1 MSNSNFPL
9 SESSTKEE
17 VAEYFYTILEKKEEI
32 KNLILS
38 EYLTGDILP
47 LSTKDE
53 LKAIGFKIG
62 PAIRI
67 TKEVSKNID
76 KFKEIK
82 IDIELYP
89 NSSSEEVKNFFEKKI
104 DFKGELN
111 SLDGSK
117 LLELNEETMK
127 TMGLKYGQRKRLI
140 KYIEYFK
147 TLKPPEEEISIS
159 RKSSSEEV
167 SKFLKLSLKFSQ
179 NIIYDLGLDGES
191 LFDLEDH
198 EIDDITDITPE
209 QKENLKAFIKKQ
221 SSKIEEGKD
230 KKEQNTDKEEEIK
243 INRQSNLEDIC
254 KFLKIKLN
262 FSDEAISY
270 VREQELGGDALFDLT
285 DEDIN
290 NFENTSSQEKEKLII
305 MVL

>member
-1 MSNSNFPL
+1 MSNSNFTL

-17 VAEYFYTILEKKEEI
+17 VAEYFYTILDKNEAV

-47 LSTKDE
+47 LLTKEE
-53 LKAIGFKIG
+53 LKAIGFKLG

-67 TKEVSKNID
+67 NKEINNNKD

-89 NSSSEEVKNFFEKKI
+89 NSSSEQIKDFFEKKI

-111 SLDGSK
+111 SLDGGK
-117 LLELNEETMK
+117 LLELNEEEMK
-127 TMGLKYGQRKRLI
+127 KMGLKYGQRKRLI
-140 KYIEYFK
+140 KYIDYFK

-167 SKFLKLSLKFSQ
+167 SKFLKLRLKFSQ
-179 NIIYDLGLDGES
+179 NTINDLGLDGES
-191 LFDLEDH
+191 LFDLEDY

-209 QKENLKAFIKKQ
+209 QKENLKVFIKKQ
-221 SSKIEEGKD
+221 ST
-230 KKEQNTDKEEEIK
+230 KKEEENDQKEQKSDKEEEIK
-243 INRQSNLEDIC
+243 ISRQSNI
-254 KFLKIKLN
+254 
-262 FSDEAISY
+262 
-270 VREQELGGDALFDLT
+270 T
-285 DEDIN
+285 
-290 NFENTSSQEKEKLII
+290 
-305 MVL
+305 